1 MRLKTSEFDFGQAK
15 STIFFTIF
23 WRARYI
29 NYILLKGLDFVN
41 IWFTESSLFFLIF
54 VKSIAQKYQQ
64 KSEISCWTDRNS
76 L

>member
-1 MRLKTSEFDFGQAK
+1 MELDTL
-15 STIFFTIF
+15 
-23 WRARYI
+23 I

-54 VKSIAQKYQQ
+54 MKSIAQKYHQ
-64 KSEISCWTDRNS
+64 KSEISCWVDRNS